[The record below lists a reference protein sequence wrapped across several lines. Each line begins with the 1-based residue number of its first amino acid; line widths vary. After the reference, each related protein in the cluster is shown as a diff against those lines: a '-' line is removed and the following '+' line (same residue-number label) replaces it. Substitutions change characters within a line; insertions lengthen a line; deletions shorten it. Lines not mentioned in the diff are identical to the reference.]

1 MGCDGNWKER
11 WTKKERST
19 LGQRTL
25 EDRDVTQAQTNYK
38 LSGRFIRIIFEIIL
52 ICTHKNCISFLEAHD
67 SMSNEKNPHTL
78 DPKS

>member
-1 MGCDGNWKER
+1 M
-11 WTKKERST
+11 
-19 LGQRTL
+19 
-25 EDRDVTQAQTNYK
+25 TQAQTNYK
-38 LSGRFIRIIFEIIL
+38 LSLNYKLSGIFIRIIFEIIL